1 MCGCQD
7 FLLVG
12 GTPLQTFWERNI
24 YCPSNKRFYC
34 SLKLGPNQPNSFAK
48 PWVSLNYE
56 LKWKPI
62 CTSYS
67 ENYEFS
73 SSNIVIYMYI
83 CASVITVSQH
93 AIDNHICNLIKDG
106 YYYWAMSKM
115 LIWNVSIHH
124 NKNTLCM
131 LCYYI

>member
-1 MCGCQD
+1 MKTYLYV
-7 FLLVG
+7 LL
-12 GTPLQTFWERNI
+12 
-24 YCPSNKRFYC
+24 
-34 SLKLGPNQPNSFAK
+34 
-48 PWVSLNYE
+48 
-56 LKWKPI
+56 
-62 CTSYS
+62 S

-93 AIDNHICNLIKDG
+93 AIDNHICKLIKDG

-124 NKNTLCM
+124 SKNTLCM